1 MYNSLSDK
9 SSSSNQ
15 SNDFD
20 WIEASIKDIAEEIEY
35 APSQVRPMVSI
46 PKQHS
51 EEEKCLK
58 LSFREMKQE
67 KSEASEKSADT
78 QDTNN
83 QTPTAA
89 SQESALFNECNFRT
103 RTGGMKPY

>member
-15 SNDFD
+15 SADFD

-35 APSQVRPMVSI
+35 APGQVRPMVSI

-58 LSFREMKQE
+58 LSFRDMKQE
-67 KSEASEKSADT
+67 PSEASEESADT
-78 QDTNN
+78 QDTNKSPKAVADN
-83 QTPTAA
+83 
-89 SQESALFNECNFRT
+89 SSSLFNECNFRT
-103 RTGGMKPY
+103 RNGGMKPY